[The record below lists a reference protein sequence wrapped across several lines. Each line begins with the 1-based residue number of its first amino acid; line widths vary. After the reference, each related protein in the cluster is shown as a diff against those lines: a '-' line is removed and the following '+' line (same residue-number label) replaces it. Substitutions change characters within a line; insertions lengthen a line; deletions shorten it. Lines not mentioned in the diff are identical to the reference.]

1 MVKFEMK
8 ATIINEI
15 YIGEANPEKAGVG
28 GSIRPRPASEARK
41 WGFFGCS

>member
-28 GSIRPRPASEARK
+28 GSIPSQASQR
-41 WGFFGCS
+41 S